1 MSTIK
6 TNTLTGTTSAGVIN
20 VTAVGGSVTTNLQQG
35 LAKAWADVDMTG
47 TVELT
52 TGSFNITGITD
63 NGTGDV
69 TLEITND
76 MGNVNYACSSMC
88 AANASFDD
96 ECMAHII
103 SRAVGTARFGIT
115 DVHNAADAVDIDP
128 CMFIIH
134 GDLAE

>member
-6 TNTLTGTTSAGVIN
+6 TNTLTGTTSAGSIL
-20 VTAVGGSVTTNLQQG
+20 VTGEGGSVTTNLQQG

-52 TGSFNITGITD
+52 TGSFNITGVTD

-76 MGNVNYACSSMC
+76 MGNANYACSSMC

-103 SRAVGTARFGIT
+103 SRALGTARFGIT
-115 DVHNAADAVDIDP
+115 DVHNAADAFDVDP

-134 GDLAE
+134 GDLA

>member
-6 TNTLTGTTSAGVIN
+6 TNTLTGTTTAGSIL
-20 VTAVGGSVTTNLQQG
+20 VTGEGGVETTNLQQG

-47 TVELT
+47 TAELT

-88 AANASFDD
+88 GAVASFD
-96 ECMAHII
+96 
-103 SRAVGTARFGIT
+103 VK
-115 DVHNAADAVDIDP
+115 DVLQAI
-128 CMFIIH
+128 
-134 GDLAE
+134 GL